1 VLTAGSRAVGA
12 SESAFE
18 ALAALLQSECTL
30 PGAGVAMTIASSS
43 SPDAIVEVEP
53 MGAIVSPK
61 PPPPAATAESAASP
75 TTVVLP
81 CLACAGTDG
90 TRDAT
95 TIGRLPEVEGVGE
108 GGAVASASA
117 TLSNAGSCGMV
128 ALGCC
133 CWERPCFSDILL
145 LGAPAAAED

>member
-1 VLTAGSRAVGA
+1 VGA

-61 PPPPAATAESAASP
+61 PPSPAAAAEPSP
-75 TTVVLP
+75 TAVVLP
-81 CLACAGTDG
+81 CPACAGRDG
-90 TRDAT
+90 TRDAAA
-95 TIGRLPEVEGVGE
+95 GRLPEVEGVGE

-133 CWERPCFSDILL
+133 CWERPCFSEILL